1 MYLQLVNE
9 IYSILATN
17 YTVVCIY
24 ISYHGIS
31 YHRIQTAHLPLYI
44 HTILNAQTLGARR
57 AEHHH
62 ISRTSPAIAVHSRRT
77 IRSSEYFNKLNGIS
91 ANNS

>member
-24 ISYHGIS
+24 ISYHG
-31 YHRIQTAHLPLYI
+31 IQTAHLPLYI